1 MEKNKIDMNRKR
13 RLKLQ
18 IEIDCGESN
27 KEVEWDQE
35 KKKGEEKRD
44 GKERNGVGIN
54 YYQSDIHLRSAP
66 LYMEIKRINCLE

>member
-1 MEKNKIDMNRKR
+1 MRS
-13 RLKLQ
+13 
-18 IEIDCGESN
+18 GN
-27 KEVEWDQE
+27 KERGGE
-35 KKKGEEKRD
+35 KGWD